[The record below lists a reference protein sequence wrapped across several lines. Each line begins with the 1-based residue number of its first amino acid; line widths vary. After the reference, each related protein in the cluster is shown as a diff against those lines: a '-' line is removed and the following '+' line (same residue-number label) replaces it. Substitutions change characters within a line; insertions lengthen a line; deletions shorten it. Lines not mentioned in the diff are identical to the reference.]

1 MDKETPALKKERSPR
16 DEVLLELAAF
26 LRQRNATPDR
36 RPAFLDRP
44 IVLTLIGG
52 VLLTL
57 LTTWWQVSEKRT
69 ELDLEYAR
77 HRMDQKSELLR
88 SLPSVYE
95 KSGNILNQWLMDV
108 LWMADE
114 QNKHSEKRV
123 IKSYSSEILGL
134 QADFG
139 KTENPEGILRLIQ
152 VEFVAPTVRTSATE
166 MLDKWKQFTEL
177 LTQTNREYSLHQ
189 SLTPEQIQQLG
200 GVREIIRKD
209 LNSDEE
215 HLTQEAAREL
225 AGG

>member
-1 MDKETPALKKERSPR
+1 
-16 DEVLLELAAF
+16 
-26 LRQRNATPDR
+26 
-36 RPAFLDRP
+36 
-44 IVLTLIGG
+44 
-52 VLLTL
+52 
-57 LTTWWQVSEKRT
+57 
-69 ELDLEYAR
+69 
-77 HRMDQKSELLR
+77 
-88 SLPSVYE
+88 VYE